1 VRFKVRLLVR
11 VPLTRGVTL
20 REIRERSSDA
30 SLWGWVFRN
39 SGNEIPAADA
49 EFVLGRLEETEPK
62 LGVDEDE
69 PTLEDDEEHV
79 ERKDR
84 PHVCIQAKLL
94 KLGREMGL
102 ETWVARNDRG
112 ATYGDTRLGDLAT
125 VDQLPVGLPDAVRRT
140 IELIDVIWLRRNE
153 YVAAFEIE
161 KSTLIYTG
169 LLRMADLVTLLP
181 NLIVPLFIV
190 APEERRGAVFE
201 AMTRPTF
208 SMGLQKPLEDACR
221 YISFE
226 GLEADL
232 ERHGSRVG
240 LFDPRRYLDELAE
253 SVPDAE

>member
-1 VRFKVRLLVR
+1 VSSARTGPTCASKRSCS
-11 VPLTRGVTL
+11 
-20 REIRERSSDA
+20 SSDA
-30 SLWGWVFRN
+30 RWVWT
-39 SGNEIPAADA
+39 P
-49 EFVLGRLEETEPK
+49 GRTQRP
-62 LGVDEDE
+62 GTTYED
-69 PTLEDDEEHV
+69 T
-79 ERKDR
+79 K
-84 PHVCIQAKLL
+84 
-94 KLGREMGL
+94 
-102 ETWVARNDRG
+102 
-112 ATYGDTRLGDLAT
+112 LGDLAI

-140 IELIDVIWLRRNE
+140 VELIDVIWLRRNE

-221 YISFE
+221 YIPFE

-232 ERHGSRVG
+232 DHHGSRVG
-240 LFDPRRYLDELAE
+240 LFDPQRYLEELSE
-253 SVPDAE
+253 SAPDAG